1 MNRGIGDKQFLERI
15 FHKLLLNFTWWVNR
29 KDVEGQNVFQG
40 GFLGLDNIG
49 VFDRSATLPTGG
61 HIEQSD
67 GTSWMATYSL
77 DMLAIALEL
86 AHDDPTYEDVASKFW
101 EHFIYIAKAMNHLG
115 DDMSLWNDEDGF
127 FYDVLHLPSG
137 EHVPLKVRSI
147 VGLIPLY
154 ACQSLE
160 PELLERMPSFKRR
173 LEWFVENRPD
183 LTENVACMM
192 TTGRKERR
200 LLAIPTQEQLRRIL
214 RIMLDEEEF
223 LSPFGIRALSRIH
236 AVQPFK
242 LHLDGMIHSVD
253 YQPGE
258 STTSLFGGNSN
269 WRGPIWMPVNY
280 LLILALRRFYHY
292 YGDGF
297 KVECPSGSGR
307 LMNLMDV
314 SNEITRRVVS
324 IFRRDANGE
333 RPVYGNLRKFQ
344 VDPHWRDYLQ
354 FHEYF
359 HGDSGVG
366 IGAAQQSGWTALVAK
381 LIDELA
387 EHQQTKDVKPLVA
400 NRIAV

>member
-1 MNRGIGDKQFLERI
+1 
-15 FHKLLLNFTWWVNR
+15 
-29 KDVEGQNVFQG
+29 
-40 GFLGLDNIG
+40 
-49 VFDRSATLPTGG
+49 
-61 HIEQSD
+61 
-67 GTSWMATYSL
+67 
-77 DMLAIALEL
+77 
-86 AHDDPTYEDVASKFW
+86 
-101 EHFIYIAKAMNHLG
+101 MNHLG